1 MQTVKVRK
9 VGNSRVLTI
18 PAQIDTEATQ
28 YSVSV
33 AEDGTITYQPLEPN
47 PFKNADWIQSHATE
61 LTEFG
66 EGDLEDE
73 F

>member
-28 YSVSV
+28 LLSICSRRWYNQLPTTR
-33 AEDGTITYQPLEPN
+33 AK
-47 PFKNADWIQSHATE
+47 PF
-61 LTEFG
+61 
-66 EGDLEDE
+66 
-73 F
+73 